1 MMSRLVTARL
11 LQALVAALLI
21 ATLCFA
27 MMQTLPG
34 DAAMRIAASRYG
46 PDAMSQQLAEA
57 VRLELGLERP
67 LLTQYAASLMQLAR
81 LDLGYS
87 LVSGTPVIEELKVQ
101 LGHSLWLAL
110 LALALSLLLGPTL
123 GLMAG
128 LRPGG
133 WVDRLSLGLSILL
146 RALPP
151 FVLGLL
157 LIMVF
162 SLWLGWLPPAGFG
175 SWRHLLLPALTLAL
189 GLAAL
194 SSRVT
199 RDAMAEVA
207 AAPYF
212 AYGRQKGL
220 DGLALAGRHGARNA
234 AIPVV
239 AYLGLQS
246 VYLIEGVV
254 VVESLFA
261 FPGIGHALVH
271 AIIARDVPMVQGT
284 VLIMGLLF
292 IFINLLVDTLCRRL
306 DPRLDARQEARR

>member
-1 MMSRLVTARL
+1 MQRQLMARLV
-11 LQALVAALLI
+11 QALVAALLI
-21 ATLCFA
+21 GSLCFA

-46 PDAMSQQLAEA
+46 PDAMTQQLAEA
-57 VRLELGLERP
+57 VRAELGLERP
-67 LLTQYAASLMQLAR
+67 WLQQYGDWLGQLAR
-81 LDLGYS
+81 LDLGHS
-87 LVSGTPVIEELKVQ
+87 LVSGAPVIDELRVQ

-110 LALALSLLLGPTL
+110 LALALSLLIGPPL
-123 GLMAG
+123 GLLAG
-128 LRPGG
+128 RRPNGRI
-133 WVDRLSLGLSILL
+133 DRLSQALAILL
-146 RALPP
+146 RSVPP

-157 LIMVF
+157 LMLVF

-199 RDAMAEVA
+199 RDAMAEVGT
-207 AAPYF
+207 APYF
-212 AYGRQKGL
+212 AYGRYKGL
-220 DGLALAGRHGARNA
+220 GALALARRHGVRNA

-239 AYLGLQS
+239 AYLGLQT

-254 VVESLFA
+254 VVESIFA

-271 AIIARDVPMVQGT
+271 AVIARDVPMVQGT
-284 VLIMGLLF
+284 VLVMGLLF
-292 IFINLLVDTLCRRL
+292 ILINLLVDALCRRL
-306 DPRLDARQEARR
+306 DPRLGAMR